1 MLNNPILVQ
10 KVDFDKKKV
19 EGSNPNVSI
28 FCKKSCGFKSQCE
41 QFLAKLQILTHKA
54 KGPKTITFSTY

>member
-10 KVDFDKKKV
+10 KVDFDQKKV

-28 FCKKSCGFKSQCE
+28 LWKKLKG
-41 QFLAKLQILTHKA
+41 QITNMDNNNKQTA
-54 KGPKTITFSTY
+54 EIQQQSKQTAEN